1 VRETPNLLPTLSA
14 NLPISS
20 AAIVGVGLV
29 GGSFGLALRKNGFAG
44 PVFGVSSQ
52 PALTAALRKGA
63 ITAAASLEDAV
74 AQADLVYLAQ
84 PVDRILQTLEAL
96 GQCVSHRIIRRPV
109 LITDAGSTKQAIVEL
124 ASRIL
129 PPNVFLG
136 GHPMAGKEVSGA
148 DAADSELFRG
158 RPYILTPLPGFDN
171 PFLDSLRMM
180 IMNSGAAPL
189 LLSPEEHDA
198 VVAMTSHLPQLLST
212 TLGLTLAANPNPHFA
227 AVHGPGLTDMT
238 RLARSSAALWQ
249 SIVDT
254 NRSKILDAIDKF
266 AVQLSEMRKAV
277 ASGDI
282 RTPFLEAYAVCQQ
295 LRNANR

>member
-1 VRETPNLLPTLSA
+1 MTTSSA

-20 AAIVGVGLV
+20 VAIVGVGLI
-29 GGSFGLALRKNGFAG
+29 GGSFGLALRDSGFLG

-52 PALTAALRKGA
+52 PALEAALRKGA
-63 ITAAASLEDAV
+63 ITATASLEQAV
-74 AQADLVYLAQ
+74 SQADLVYLAQ
-84 PVDRILQTLEAL
+84 PVDRILQTLEDL
-96 GQCVSHRIIRRPV
+96 GPRIFERIIDRPI
-109 LITDAGSTKQAIVEL
+109 LLTDAGSTKQAIVEL
-124 ASRIL
+124 AGRKL
-129 PPNVFLG
+129 PPNIFLG

-148 DAADSELFRG
+148 DAADGQLFRG
-158 RPYILTPLPGFDN
+158 RPYVLTPTPGFNN
-171 PFLDSLRMM
+171 PFLDSFRSVV
-180 IMNSGAAPL
+180 MNSGAAPL

-212 TLGLTLAANPNPHFA
+212 TLGLTLAVNPNPLFGV
-227 AVHGPGLTDMT
+227 VHGAGLTDMT
-238 RLARSSAALWQ
+238 RLARGSAELWQ

-277 ASGDI
+277 ATGNISAQ
-282 RTPFLEAYAVCQQ
+282 FLKAHTLCLQ